1 MLLARFDEAQLE
13 KQQHPAERNTD
24 RRKQDVKGDVGRKLD
39 AGKQKCVEV
48 FHIFNLGVVY

>member
-48 FHIFNLGVVY
+48 FHVLTLV